1 MRLESDASCL
11 GVLWLHWAGA
21 FSGVPLEV
29 VCFSSDRDGD
39 EAECWDGFVCVES
52 VCWTSKTRLQDCPVS
67 PSSRHHQDLGLILL
81 SPNITA
87 CFWEVGGPVAL
98 VLRSKLQELAK
109 TSSAQR
115 AAQRWQVR
123 NNRLTN
129 LCCRMSYRISQM
141 FNDLNGPGKCKNTVK
156 IREEC
161 KTGSTGLACVVPW
174 AQSCSFCQDLGN
186 AKVLMPENTI
196 PWGVTH
202 FIGPTWTDSLVSSV
216 TFGAPLT
223 FTPFTILQEVL
234 SWANSRSFATAP
246 CCNPLWIR
254 PGWLCHGCNDCNA
267 VRLLWCI

>member
-11 GVLWLHWAGA
+11 GVLWSHWAGA
-21 FSGVPLEV
+21 FSAIPLEV

-52 VCWTSKTRLQDCPVS
+52 VCWTSKIRLQDCPVS
-67 PSSRHHQDLGLILL
+67 PSSRHQDLGLVLL

-87 CFWEVGGPVAL
+87 CFWQVGGPVAL

-141 FNDLNGPGKCKNTVK
+141 FNDLNGAGKCKNTVK

-161 KTGSTGLACVVPW
+161 KTPRGAQGWPVWYLARK
-174 AQSCSFCQDLGN
+174 SCSFCQDLGN

-202 FIGPTWTDSLVSSV
+202 FIGPTVWWVRWLQPSLSH
-216 TFGAPLT
+216 T
-223 FTPFTILQEVL
+223 FTISQEVL

-254 PGWLCHGCNDCNA
+254 PGWLCHGCNA